1 MEHLVLHRYLI
12 DKKGDGRL
20 EIIHFSN
27 KVLFRKKSNI
37 KLAKDGDKE
46 VFESLINEQL
56 TALYR
61 VAKGILRLEEDIEDA
76 IQNTILT
83 AFNKIK
89 YLREDKYFKTW
100 LIRILINECNKIYNY
115 NKRVVMEVVEDT
127 YTVDISSNVDLYDAM
142 SKLSEEIRV
151 TTILYYF
158 EDMSY
163 KEISKVLEVS
173 EGTIK
178 SRLFRGR
185 EKLYE
190 ILKESN

>member
-1 MEHLVLHRYLI
+1 M
-12 DKKGDGRL
+12 

-46 VFESLINEQL
+46 VFESLINDQL

-61 VAKGILRLEEDIEDA
+61 VAKGILRSEEDIEDA

-83 AFNKIK
+83 AFNKIQ

-127 YTVDISSNVDLYDAM
+127 YTVDISLNVDLYDAM

-163 KEISKVLEVS
+163 KEISKILEVS